1 MKNDNPYGDDAG
13 TRVGKPD
20 TPKRDNTAGNLDG
33 DLKGAGD
40 GGNLGAGKEA
50 TGGLSQHGNPDDA
63 EHPGSVPPERSEES
77 DSSYGG
83 NKGSPKQ
90 PGDRR

>member
-20 TPKRDNTAGNLDG
+20 TPKRDNPEGNLDG
-33 DLKGAGD
+33 DLQGAGD

-50 TGGLSQHGNPDDA
+50 TGGLSQHGNPGG
-63 EHPGSVPPERSEES
+63 ERPSSVPPERNEES
-77 DSSYGG
+77 DSGYGG
-83 NKGSPKQ
+83 KKGGSNKS
-90 PGDRR
+90 GDQR